1 MLTARACQEHYKN
14 NVDSFVIVS
23 SDSDYWGLSVP
34 VRSTL
39 LGHDRARPQQPR
51 FEECSLNAG
60 IFYCYIDDFYSG
72 DSEDIKMSAL
82 YKEMYRYIDKAVQL
96 NVNTMFEEALRTT
109 RIEMSEAEKKQFMA
123 QHIRTMQMFI
133 SPEGEVVLEFKHK

>member
-1 MLTARACQEHYKN
+1 M
-14 NVDSFVIVS
+14 
-23 SDSDYWGLSVP
+23 
-34 VRSTL
+34 
-39 LGHDRARPQQPR
+39 
-51 FEECSLNAG
+51 
-60 IFYCYIDDFYSG
+60 
-72 DSEDIKMSAL
+72 
-82 YKEMYRYIDKAVQL
+82 QL

>member
-1 MLTARACQEHYKN
+1 MIERGH
-14 NVDSFVIVS
+14 S
-23 SDSDYWGLSVP
+23 SPDL
-34 VRSTL
+34 RNAL
-39 LGHDRARPQQPR
+39 
-51 FEECSLNAG
+51 LNAG

-123 QHIRTMQMFI
+123 QHIRTIQMFI

>member
-1 MLTARACQEHYKN
+1 
-14 NVDSFVIVS
+14 
-23 SDSDYWGLSVP
+23 
-34 VRSTL
+34 
-39 LGHDRARPQQPR
+39 
-51 FEECSLNAG
+51 
-60 IFYCYIDDFYSG
+60 
-72 DSEDIKMSAL
+72 MSAL

-123 QHIRTMQMFI
+123 QHIRAMQMFI